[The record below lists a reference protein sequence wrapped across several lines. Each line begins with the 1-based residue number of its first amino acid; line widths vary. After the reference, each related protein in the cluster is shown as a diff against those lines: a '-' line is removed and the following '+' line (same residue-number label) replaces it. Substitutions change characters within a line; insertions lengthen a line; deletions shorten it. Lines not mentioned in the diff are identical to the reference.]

1 MPFKKKTVTNNK
13 FVPSSLIIHK
23 CFIKKKLMDEDISF
37 DKEIVEHFNHK
48 YLEIKQISEHL
59 KSRCQVHRMPND
71 YFF

>member
-1 MPFKKKTVTNNK
+1 
-13 FVPSSLIIHK
+13 
-23 CFIKKKLMDEDISF
+23 MDEDISF

-71 YFF
+71 YFFNVFVRQLSVKRILTLIVMGGFYLA